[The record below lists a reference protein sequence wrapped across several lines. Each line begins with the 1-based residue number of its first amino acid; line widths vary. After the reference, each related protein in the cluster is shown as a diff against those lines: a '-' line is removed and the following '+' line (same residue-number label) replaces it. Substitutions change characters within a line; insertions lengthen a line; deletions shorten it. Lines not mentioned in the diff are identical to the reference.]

1 MSGAP
6 ARLAFRS
13 LSAQTGPMARTSD
26 PWAAGSA
33 GFIAATSKVRGAGP
47 VSAGAI
53 GRQKVADV
61 PSLFVR
67 AIIVCVPPPWH
78 QANPACPTRPP

>member
-1 MSGAP
+1 
-6 ARLAFRS
+6 
-13 LSAQTGPMARTSD
+13 MARTSD

-47 VSAGAI
+47 VSASAI
-53 GRQKVADV
+53 GRQKDADV

-67 AIIVCVPPPWH
+67 AIIV
-78 QANPACPTRPP
+78 